1 MNSFERL
8 IREVSIFID
17 RSLDFLENP
26 TIRFFIILV
35 LIIYIT
41 ALIPMLNNNLNQLF
55 DHTVVKLIML
65 IIIVYLGSKDPII
78 ALLFAIAFI
87 MSLLQTKYYGNYDN
101 IEVKDYVP
109 EVTAEKDSSE
119 KMRDEKGSGQDDKQC
134 SNECSQ
140 NGNMDSGNE
149 QCTPI
154 SAFNNELNAQGMN
167 CPMGDGINLFGSPF

>member
-26 TIRFFIILV
+26 TIRFLIILI
-35 LIIYIT
+35 LIVYIT
-41 ALIPMLNNNLNQLF
+41 ALVPMLNNNLNKVF
-55 DHTVVKLIML
+55 NHIVVKLIML
-65 IIIVYLGSKDPII
+65 ITIVYLGTKDPLV
-78 ALLFAIAFI
+78 ALLLTIAFM
-87 MSLLQTKYYGNYDN
+87 MSLLETKYYGNFDN
-101 IEVKDYVP
+101 VEINDYVP
-109 EVTAEKDSSE
+109 EVKEDKVTTEQI
-119 KMRDEKGSGQDDKQC
+119 RDEKGSNQDDKQC
-134 SNECSQ
+134 TNECGQ
-140 NGNMDSGNE
+140 NGNMNGGNE